1 MIKKIALITGASR
14 GLGAALSER
23 LSETHHIIAVARTVG
38 GLEDLDDRIKSK
50 NGTATLAPMDITN
63 RDAMSQLFTSI
74 FEKWGS
80 IDFWAHTAIHAPPL
94 SPLNTIDLGD
104 LDKTIATNITATA
117 LLINFIS
124 PIISKEGNALFFDD
138 PCNGKKF
145 FGAYG
150 SSKIAQMSLVQSWAN
165 ECKNFGPNV
174 TVFKP
179 APMKTALRARFFP
192 GENKE
197 NLLSPK
203 SEANRVLATL
213 FNP

>member
-74 FEKWGS
+74 FEKWGT
-80 IDFWAHTAIHAPPL
+80 IDFWGHTAIHAPPL

-104 LDKTIATNITATA
+104 LDKTISTI
-117 LLINFIS
+117 LQRLHY
-124 PIISKEGNALFFDD
+124 L
-138 PCNGKKF
+138 
-145 FGAYG
+145 
-150 SSKIAQMSLVQSWAN
+150 
-165 ECKNFGPNV
+165 
-174 TVFKP
+174 
-179 APMKTALRARFFP
+179 
-192 GENKE
+192 
-197 NLLSPK
+197 
-203 SEANRVLATL
+203 
-213 FNP
+213 

>member
-1 MIKKIALITGASR
+1 MTEKIALITGASR
-14 GLGAALSER
+14 GLGAALSEK
-23 LSETHHIIAVARTVG
+23 LSENHHIIAVGRTVG
-38 GLEDLDDRIKSK
+38 GLEELDDRIKLK

-74 FEKWGS
+74 FEKWGR

-104 LDKTIATNITATA
+104 LDKTISINVTATA

-124 PIISKEGNALFFDD
+124 PLINKKGDALFFDD
-138 PCNGKKF
+138 PCSGKKF
-145 FGAYG
+145 YGAYG
-150 SSKIAQMSLVQSWAN
+150 SSKSAQISLVQSWAN
-165 ECKNFGPNV
+165 ECKTFGPNV
-174 TVFKP
+174 TVFRP
-179 APMKTALRARFFP
+179 SPMKTALRARFFP

-203 SEANRVLATL
+203 IEAQRVLATL
-213 FNP
+213 FDR